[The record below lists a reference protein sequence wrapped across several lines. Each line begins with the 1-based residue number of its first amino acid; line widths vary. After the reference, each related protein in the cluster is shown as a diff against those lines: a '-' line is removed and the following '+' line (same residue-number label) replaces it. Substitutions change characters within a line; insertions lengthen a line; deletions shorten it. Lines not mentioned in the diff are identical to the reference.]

1 MNLRP
6 QTTKRNATMPI
17 QKLLDLS
24 TGHLSRK
31 DIELL
36 KDYKTGGNSSD
47 KALIAYPFEC
57 GWTVSTSGML
67 DSAEGRF
74 ERIDEMRLE
83 GFSEYFVAVM
93 AHAAELGAVIVRFDR
108 DAEYEPGLAR
118 FEDGGDEPVV
128 EPSTAP

>member
-1 MNLRP
+1 
-6 QTTKRNATMPI
+6 MPI

-36 KDYKTGGNSSD
+36 KDYKAEDNSSD
-47 KALIAYPFEC
+47 KALIAYPFAY

-67 DSAEGRF
+67 NSEDRF
-74 ERIDEMRLE
+74 ERIDEMRQE

-93 AHAAELGAVIVRFDR
+93 VHAAELGAVIVRFDR

-118 FEDGGDEPVV
+118 FEDGADEPVA
-128 EPSTAP
+128 EASPAP